1 MRYNTDE
8 KVKLMDDFLSVAPF
22 LQSES
27 PPAQSITGRNS
38 INKNPRAGKQV
49 LCKICRKRCRSSQIY
64 GYPVKFRVMTYIL
77 QSFTVLKI
85 GFDLHLTTK
94 MRNIRRNWWQ
104 NM

>member
-1 MRYNTDE
+1 MTFSQWRHFFKANHHQRKVLREGIRLARTRARENKCYE
-8 KVKLMDDFLSVAPF
+8 K
-22 LQSES
+22 
-27 PPAQSITGRNS
+27 
-38 INKNPRAGKQV
+38 
-49 LCKICRKRCRSSQIY
+49 KICRKRCRSSQIY
-64 GYPVKFRVMTYIL
+64 GYPMKFRVMTYII